1 MQKLLLVSNDFP
13 PSVGGIAHI
22 AHMICKNLDPDK
34 LSVLAAHVPGDRE
47 FDGRQAFSIR
57 RVRYFYRKGFL
68 SLLSVVNFGIRAILA
83 AKRDGSR
90 MLLFGAVFPL
100 GMIGLVSRYL
110 GLPYIVEVYGS
121 DILIPRH
128 PVITW
133 LRSRILLSAKWVIT
147 ISEFTKQHLLH
158 LGVQEERIH
167 IMHPKIDMPAPLDE
181 DHAMAFRSEKGLQGK
196 RIILSVGRLVERKGF
211 DRVIEAA
218 PEVVRTYP
226 DAVFVFVGDGPDR
239 QRLMK
244 LAKDCDIEASILFV
258 GEKTQ
263 EEVAPYYNACDIFVM
278 PSRYIVERG
287 DAEGFGVVF
296 LEANAHRKPVIG
308 GNSGGIPDAI
318 VDGKSGLLC
327 DPDDVGSLVCSIKKL
342 LGDPALSARLGE
354 QGYLRVKREFTS
366 ERYRE
371 EFARVLGCGNRFGA
385 GSD

>member
-133 LRSRILLSAKWVIT
+133 LRSRILLRAKWVIT

-181 DHAMAFRSEKGLQGK
+181 NYAMAFRSEKGLQGK
-196 RIILSVGRLVERKGF
+196 RIVLSVGRLVERKGF

-226 DAVFVFVGDGPDR
+226 DAVFV
-239 QRLMK
+239 
-244 LAKDCDIEASILFV
+244 
-258 GEKTQ
+258 
-263 EEVAPYYNACDIFVM
+263 PYYNACDIFVM